1 MFKKVHFQIRKVGE
15 GSGGTDCCLLTNQLI
30 SKSKIMGKERQ
41 LGNKSLCWYLHPLNY
56 CNKSQKYEILCFQ
69 RGLSRDNRTSQKVD
83 KKIPHGMTMK
93 VRTLCGFVFF
103 GKDTLGA
110 SLIVLTVPPAVKKV
124 SSH

>member
-1 MFKKVHFQIRKVGE
+1 
-15 GSGGTDCCLLTNQLI
+15 
-30 SKSKIMGKERQ
+30 MGKERQ

-93 VRTLCGFVFF
+93 VRTLCGVFFVCLFVFW
-103 GKDTLGA
+103 
-110 SLIVLTVPPAVKKV
+110 
-124 SSH
+124 